1 MKKSFSSLLALL
13 FLPLLALAQLVTVP
27 KNVYFADIHLRISD
41 GAQEEIQ
48 KKVDAL
54 HRNQTYFKMK
64 VDLADTYFPVI
75 ERVFKE
81 EGVPD
86 DYKYLALQESG
97 LLGDA
102 VSTSNA
108 VGYWQFKREAA
119 LDFNL
124 RMDNKIDERRH
135 IIEASRGAAKYFLR
149 SNKYYNNWFN
159 SLLSYYLGYT
169 GAKAYT
175 SPSDNGARKM
185 DVTEKS
191 HPYVIT
197 FLAHKIAY
205 DVFVGKANP
214 PALSLREIRG
224 TAGQSLADIAMST
237 QTDYAELEKY
247 NKWLLGSSIPSDK
260 DYYVMVPVRNGNS
273 DGGLLASKDTATP
286 ITTRKALSARISK
299 QNGLSTVT
307 AQPGDTKDKL
317 AMKAGLSTRKFLKY
331 NDLHN
336 FDEIV
341 AGAAYY
347 TEKKNM
353 TADAEYHVVQ
363 PGETMQLISQHYGI
377 RLNYLLFKN
386 RMNRREVPVP
396 GRVLWL
402 QQRRPAHTPVEV
414 RDLNKTQTKT
424 ATAPGS
430 NRPATNAVQS
440 KQDDRQ
446 QDDNKASESKPAS
459 DGNIFKR
466 FINSFK
472 RFKNPQPE
480 QQEQIEEEEEIVV
493 AERTVVVEKK
503 TKVPAPSVATETAVA
518 VKAEPT
524 DEEWLEAVKEERVQ
538 TEKTEAMKKAE
549 APVTKVPAAEPQ
561 KKQPAL
567 YPQTGTMEP
576 IQEPAQ
582 QAPIDTL
589 PAAGEMSPAEAD
601 TLNTSPIPVE
611 EEEQAQQE
619 EELVEEQAEEWN
631 IGAKDGTAKEPEDIF
646 REPAATPVTKPATNT
661 VKREEVAPVAAPKP
675 TKHVVKQGE
684 TLYGIS
690 RMYAVT
696 VNDLTA
702 WNKLGDVPI
711 QMGQELLIAEPL
723 VQPEQEATAE
733 DVPATMLSTT
743 SDYHTVVAGETL
755 YQISKKYSVSLEDM
769 RNWNKLTDNN
779 IRLRQ
784 ELRVKAPA
792 GATAPAT
799 ATESG
804 SAETSALPS
813 TGYHTVADG
822 ESMYQISRKY
832 GVTIKDIMGWNNKSD
847 FAVSVG
853 ERLLIKKK

>member
-1 MKKSFSSLLALL
+1 MNKSFSSLLALL

-27 KNVYFADIHLRISD
+27 KNVYFADIHLRLSD
-41 GAQEEIQ
+41 RAQEEIQ
-48 KKVDAL
+48 QKVDAL

-64 VDLADTYFPVI
+64 VDLADAYFPVI

-124 RMDNKIDERRH
+124 RMDNRIDERRH

-149 SNKYYNNWFN
+149 SNTYYNNWFN

-205 DVFVGKANP
+205 EAFVGKANP
-214 PALSLREIRG
+214 PALSLREMRG
-224 TAGQSLADIAMST
+224 TPGQSLADIAMAT

-247 NKWLLGSSIPSDK
+247 NKWLLGSAIPSDK
-260 DYYVMVPVRNGNS
+260 DYYVMVPVRNGGS
-273 DGGLLASKDTATP
+273 DAGLLASKDTATP
-286 ITTRKALSARISK
+286 ATSKKTLGARMSK
-299 QNGLSTVT
+299 RNGLSTIT

-317 AMKAGLSTRKFLKY
+317 AMRAGLSTRKFLKY
-331 NDLHN
+331 NDMHN

-341 AGAAYY
+341 AGSTYY
-347 TEKKNM
+347 LEKKNM

-363 PGETMQLISQHYGI
+363 PGETMQMISQHYGI

-386 RMNRREVPVP
+386 RMNRSEAPVP

-402 QQRRPAHTPVEV
+402 QNRRPAHTPVEI
-414 RDLNKTQTKT
+414 RDLKKAQTKPATAAPAYNKPEAT
-424 ATAPGS
+424 ATT
-430 NRPATNAVQS
+430 RQDDV
-440 KQDDRQ
+440 KQDDT
-446 QDDNKASESKPAS
+446 KATKKETASE
-459 DGNIFKR
+459 GNVFKR
-466 FINSFK
+466 FINSLK
-472 RFKNPQPE
+472 RFKK
-480 QQEQIEEEEEIVV
+480 QEQEQEETEEEEQAIV
-493 AERTVVVEKK
+493 AEKAPVRTK
-503 TKVPAPSVATETAVA
+503 TTTPAPAVSTKPSEA
-518 VKAEPT
+518 VSAKPSE
-524 DEEWLEAVKEERVQ
+524 EEWMEAGKEEWVQ
-538 TEKTEAMKKAE
+538 TEKIETVEKAE
-549 APVTKVPAAEPQ
+549 KSEPAEKAPVTKVPATEPQ
-561 KKQPAL
+561 KKNTVL
-567 YPQTGTMEP
+567 YPQKDTLQTVK
-576 IQEPAQ
+576 QPAQ
-582 QAPIDTL
+582 QAPVDTL
-589 PAAGEMSPAEAD
+589 PVPQTEEPAEE
-601 TLNTSPIPVE
+601 V
-611 EEEQAQQE
+611 QQE
-619 EELVEEQAEEWN
+619 EAPEEEKAEEWN
-631 IGAKDGTAKEPEDIF
+631 IGAPTEEGAVKEPKDIF
-646 REPAATPVTKPATNT
+646 VETTAATKPASP
-661 VKREEVAPVAAPKP
+661 VKKQQEAAPAPAPQPAPKP
-675 TKHVVKQGE
+675 ARHVVKQGE

-702 WNKLGDVPI
+702 WNKLGDAPI
-711 QMGQELLIAEPL
+711 RIGQELLIAEPL
-723 VQPEQEATAE
+723 VQPEKETVAE
-733 DVPATMLSTT
+733 DVPATMLATN

-755 YQISKKYSVSLEDM
+755 YQISKKYGVSLEDI
-769 RNWNKLTDNN
+769 RSWNNLTDNN
-779 IRLRQ
+779 IRLGQ

-792 GATAPAT
+792 GNAVPAK
-799 ATESG
+799 ATESA
-804 SAETSALPS
+804 SETSAVSS
-813 TGYHTVADG
+813 TGYHTVAGG

-832 GVTIKDIMGWNNKSD
+832 GVTIKDIMEWNNKSD

-853 ERLLIKKK
+853 EKLLIKKK